1 MEGLFVAKTLQAD
14 LEYRM
19 LLPYKKFA
27 SVVSRID
34 QFESI
39 LKSDPYHIFEA
50 DVIDQHDL
58 KRDLAGFTALRVSPQ
73 LRFVYRVLSVS
84 EFKSVAP
91 RKLVQRMRGVGLL
104 SYPYDAL
111 VLWIRDTALAYHFMS
126 FNSTRNHIEDSLYV

>member
-1 MEGLFVAKTLQAD
+1 MEGLFVAKTLQVD

-58 KRDLAGFTALRVSPQ
+58 KRDLVGFTKI
-73 LRFVYRVLSVS
+73 FV
-84 EFKSVAP
+84 EI
-91 RKLVQRMRGVGLL
+91 
-104 SYPYDAL
+104 
-111 VLWIRDTALAYHFMS
+111 LW
-126 FNSTRNHIEDSLYV
+126 V